1 MHTGTVIGTVVA
13 TKKYESLSGI
23 KLLVVETI
31 ENGKPAK
38 VIVAADATRQ
48 AGIGDFVYLIGS
60 KEAALLFRQKYT
72 PVDAAIAGFIDRYD
86 VISTKETQQ

>member
-1 MHTGTVIGTVVA
+1 MYTGTVIGTVVA
-13 TKKYESLSGI
+13 TKKYETLSGI

-48 AGIGDFVYLIGS
+48 AGFGNFVYLIGS
-60 KEAALLFRQKYT
+60 KEASLLFRQKLV
-72 PVDAAIAGFIDRYD
+72 PVDAAIAGFIDTYD
-86 VISTKETQQ
+86 VVIQKEKQA